1 MLFVNGLPL
10 VLIELKAVHK
20 QLRHA
25 YDANIRD
32 YKRTLP
38 ELMWFNGFILLSN
51 GTDAKVGSIS
61 SQWEHFKDWKR
72 INSEGE
78 QGRADIE
85 SAVLGTCEKS
95 RLLDMVENFTVF
107 STLKGSL
114 SKIVAR
120 NHQFLGVNNAMEAV
134 EDREERNGRLGVF
147 WHTQGSGKSYSMVF
161 LAQKVFRKLS
171 GNWTFLI
178 ITDRKELDDQIYK
191 TFASSGAIGKK
202 DEDEVRADSG
212 EHLKTLLREK
222 EQRYVFTLI
231 HKFHARDGEVYPIL
245 SERDDIV
252 VITDEAHR
260 TQYGTLA
267 SNMRRALPNASFIA
281 FTGTPLISG
290 EEEQTRDIFGDYVS
304 VYDFK
309 QSIEDEAT
317 VPLYY
322 ENRIPEV
329 EVINQG
335 LDDDIYDKLDQAQL
349 DEELERELERQFSR
363 EYQVITRDDRLER
376 VAEDIVEHFMQ
387 RGFSVADTDDENE
400 FVFSKGMVVCI
411 DRFTAVRMYDKVSRK
426 WEESIRELRREQGSR
441 EISEAKRNELKAQ
454 IQFMRETDMAVIIS
468 SSQNEVDDFEK
479 KGLDILTHR
488 RRLKEDDLD
497 TDFKDADHPLRL
509 VFVCAMWMTGFD
521 VLSCAT
527 IYLDKPMRNHTLM
540 QTIARANRVFRKKK
554 NGLIVDYIGIFRDL
568 EKALSIYGS
577 ADGNSSD
584 GKKPIE
590 PRIQQIRDL
599 DALVNEAIAFCLSIG
614 IDIEAILDAGSYYDR
629 IKYLEGVGEK
639 IRQSEETYNRYMGY
653 TDDIDLEVSSI
664 MPHAAAAE
672 FIPVR
677 QVFVTIA
684 KRVDDANHIFQE
696 DIEDVAKE
704 ISDVLDDSVLTVNWA
719 IRDKPLE
726 RLHDLS
732 QVDFDALKKR
742 FEQGHKRTSVERL
755 RGAMNRQLQRM
766 VQHNQT
772 RISYLEKFN
781 DLIERYNAGAVGVDE
796 IFSQLLSLVD
806 TITVEEQRHV
816 KEGLSEE
823 ESAVYDLLVRPKK
836 TLSESERSAVKDT
849 VKSLLHTLKTEM
861 LKLDWRKN
869 DVSRAAVKDS
879 IGVILDREW
888 EEMGFPDDV
897 YRQKVDDVYTH
908 VVLAYVDGQNSIYG
922 GAVS

>member
-1 MLFVNGLPL
+1 MTYTPDTEDNLEAEVMQTFVDLGYETVNAFNEVFGKEGTLGRDNRQETVLVRYLREALEYFNPHLPNAAYTNAIEQLTENRSIKGSLELANQEIYDLLKERVTVKYHDSDIGEDAEEDLTVIDWKNPEKNHFLAVQQLWGETQLHTRRPDIVLFVNGLPL

-38 ELMWFNGFILLSN
+38 EWMWYNAFILLSN
-51 GTDAKVGSIS
+51 GTEAKVGSIS

-95 RLLDMVENFTVF
+95 RLLDMVENFTIF

-120 NHQFLGVNNAMEAV
+120 NHQFLGVNNAMDAV
-134 EDREERNGRLGVF
+134 EDREARDGRLGVF

-178 ITDRKELDDQIYK
+178 ITDRKELDKQIYS

-267 SNMRRALPNASFIA
+267 SNMRHALPNASFIA

-387 RGFSVADTDDENE
+387 RGFAVADTDDEND
-400 FVFSKGMVVCI
+400 FVFEHVPYVV
-411 DRFTAVRMYDKVSRK
+411 
-426 WEESIRELRREQGSR
+426 
-441 EISEAKRNELKAQ
+441 
-454 IQFMRETDMAVIIS
+454 
-468 SSQNEVDDFEK
+468 
-479 KGLDILTHR
+479 
-488 RRLKEDDLD
+488 
-497 TDFKDADHPLRL
+497 
-509 VFVCAMWMTGFD
+509 
-521 VLSCAT
+521 
-527 IYLDKPMRNHTLM
+527 
-540 QTIARANRVFRKKK
+540 
-554 NGLIVDYIGIFRDL
+554 
-568 EKALSIYGS
+568 
-577 ADGNSSD
+577 
-584 GKKPIE
+584 
-590 PRIQQIRDL
+590 
-599 DALVNEAIAFCLSIG
+599 
-614 IDIEAILDAGSYYDR
+614 
-629 IKYLEGVGEK
+629 
-639 IRQSEETYNRYMGY
+639 
-653 TDDIDLEVSSI
+653 
-664 MPHAAAAE
+664 
-672 FIPVR
+672 
-677 QVFVTIA
+677 
-684 KRVDDANHIFQE
+684 
-696 DIEDVAKE
+696 
-704 ISDVLDDSVLTVNWA
+704 
-719 IRDKPLE
+719 
-726 RLHDLS
+726 
-732 QVDFDALKKR
+732 
-742 FEQGHKRTSVERL
+742 
-755 RGAMNRQLQRM
+755 
-766 VQHNQT
+766 
-772 RISYLEKFN
+772 
-781 DLIERYNAGAVGVDE
+781 
-796 IFSQLLSLVD
+796 
-806 TITVEEQRHV
+806 
-816 KEGLSEE
+816 
-823 ESAVYDLLVRPKK
+823 
-836 TLSESERSAVKDT
+836 
-849 VKSLLHTLKTEM
+849 
-861 LKLDWRKN
+861 
-869 DVSRAAVKDS
+869 
-879 IGVILDREW
+879 
-888 EEMGFPDDV
+888 
-897 YRQKVDDVYTH
+897 
-908 VVLAYVDGQNSIYG
+908 
-922 GAVS
+922 